1 MCLFSFFFFFPAGA
15 NLSASWSQSTRKY
28 KMQGRQRRDG
38 GKEDGGMT
46 ESVCAG
52 DRDGQ
57 RGDGGRE
64 GKVNEKSL
72 TTALQKQSR
81 GTLNKRNEVPEKE
94 T

>member
-1 MCLFSFFFFFPAGA
+1 
-15 NLSASWSQSTRKY
+15 
-28 KMQGRQRRDG
+28 
-38 GKEDGGMT
+38 MT

-57 RGDGGRE
+57 RGNGGRE